1 VEEIAGV
8 RRGKIMDIIT
18 QALLVIKIVEEMFKR
33 IQENPA
39 LYGAENGLTSHEM
52 EILEKLIS
60 LISEANIAA
69 DAICKRA
76 LNGKY

>member
-1 VEEIAGV
+1 
-8 RRGKIMDIIT
+8 
-18 QALLVIKIVEEMFKR
+18 VIKTVKEMFRK

-60 LISEANIAA
+60 LMGEANIAA
-69 DAICKRA
+69 DEISKRA
-76 LNGKY
+76 LNVK